1 MLLTID
7 PGVSAVYDPKTEP
20 EQTIVELAFES
31 SRSEIGVFSDLPMV
45 TRSEL
50 IRSLRTL
57 G

>member
-1 MLLTID
+1 VLTSD
-7 PGVSAVYDPKTEP
+7 PGVSAVADQKEEP
-20 EQTIVELAFES
+20 AQTITELAFES
-31 SRSEIGVFSDLPMV
+31 SAGELGVFSDLPVV

>member
-7 PGVSAVYDPKTEP
+7 PGVTAVHDPKTEP
-20 EQTIVELAFES
+20 EQTIAELAFEA
-31 SRSEIGVFSDLPMV
+31 SRGELGVFSDLPVV